1 MNELQ
6 HIANTGLQ
14 ALKNLGADSA
24 VCQAGRSQLR
34 EFNVDAGKFS
44 LLRTTF
50 DSSLNMTAIKDHKR
64 GVVSTNDLSDAA
76 LQATAQECLA
86 AAEASQPDEAWTL
99 ATEKQD
105 KSFTLGAPEAD
116 LDKLFMRSKE
126 LLDTIHREYPKVM
139 MEQMIVSHR
148 RSERVYVNS
157 NDITYRMLYGQYEVS
172 LMFSG
177 HEGDK
182 SSSFNGSGV
191 VVDNLDQ
198 PLIELGD
205 IRQALRD
212 AELQIHTT
220 ATEGKF
226 EGTVIMTPMC
236 LGNFLFMLLDNY
248 TDGGVI
254 LEGTSQWKDKLGQ
267 QVTDPRLTVRIA
279 PLHDAV
285 VCGERYTQEGFLSED
300 YDVIKDGVLKQFGLS
315 AYIAN
320 KVGGKRAPNTAANMV
335 VSPGDTTLEDM
346 IASTKKGLLVSRFSG
361 GQPGTNGDF
370 SGVAKN
376 TFLIEDGKIAGAVN
390 ETMISGNLAD
400 VFNNI
405 AGISQQRNSD
415 GMFLLPWMAFNGIT
429 ISGK

>member
-1 MNELQ
+1 
-6 HIANTGLQ
+6 
-14 ALKNLGADSA
+14 
-24 VCQAGRSQLR
+24 
-34 EFNVDAGKFS
+34 
-44 LLRTTF
+44 
-50 DSSLNMTAIKDHKR
+50 
-64 GVVSTNDLSDAA
+64 
-76 LQATAQECLA
+76 
-86 AAEASQPDEAWTL
+86 
-99 ATEKQD
+99 
-105 KSFTLGAPEAD
+105 
-116 LDKLFMRSKE
+116 
-126 LLDTIHREYPKVM
+126 
-139 MEQMIVSHR
+139 
-148 RSERVYVNS
+148 
-157 NDITYRMLYGQYEVS
+157 
-172 LMFSG
+172 
-177 HEGDK
+177 
-182 SSSFNGSGV
+182 
-191 VVDNLDQ
+191 
-198 PLIELGD
+198 
-205 IRQALRD
+205 
-212 AELQIHTT
+212 
-220 ATEGKF
+220 
-226 EGTVIMTPMC
+226 MTPMC
-236 LGNFLFMLLDNY
+236 LGNVLFMLLDNY

-346 IASTKKGLLVSRFSG
+346 IAGTKKGLLVSRFSG

-429 ISGK
+429 ISGNNRKTQTPDNLKPLGCRTIPGGLVATAIIANYLLFNRKHFSCILPCNAPKHHNIRDRIAAQPVGSMNTTGHLTTGEQAGNDGIFRAKHLSVRVNFQTTHGMMHGRDCVSHHRRCFLDFQIPQRPPIFGSFFLST